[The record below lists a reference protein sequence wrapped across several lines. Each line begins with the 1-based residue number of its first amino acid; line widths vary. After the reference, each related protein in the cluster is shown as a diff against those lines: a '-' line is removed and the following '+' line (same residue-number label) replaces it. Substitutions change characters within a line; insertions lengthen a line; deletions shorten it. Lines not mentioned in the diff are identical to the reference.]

1 MIYIIYAAGKCKEK
15 AKLPAYIFYEVTF
28 WCPVSTIYLLI
39 FQINS
44 SDIMM
49 RRNMLY
55 LFVQFEMLKWKYI
68 VLNHILYGYDQVFL
82 NSGGK
87 NRLD

>member
-1 MIYIIYAAGKCKEK
+1 
-15 AKLPAYIFYEVTF
+15 
-28 WCPVSTIYLLI
+28 
-39 FQINS
+39 
-44 SDIMM
+44 
-49 RRNMLY
+49 MLY

-68 VLNHILYGYDQVFL
+68 VLNYILYGYDQVFL